1 MDTASSRTAVRDP
14 LHDQPPPTARPAH
27 ERLLIWATG
36 LSLAAATALVGC
48 RVIGVDGVTPV
59 PQLLAF
65 LPWSLVPIGVAAVFA
80 VLLRWRGGLVWALV
94 VLAVAGRYGL
104 PYGPQAATATT
115 ATATATETGTGTER
129 PVVAHLEVLT
139 SNVEFGQAT
148 LGLIETVRREQPD
161 VVFVQ
166 ECEYICAQLLN
177 ARIPRA
183 DYPYRHVVKAGQAE
197 GSAILSVLPLTD
209 TDGIEGTLSMP
220 GSEAVVGG
228 RTVRLQLVHPLPPV
242 PGGVDAWRRELDR
255 IRTYATAHRDAPL
268 ILAGDFNATRDHAAF
283 RAVLDGGELR
293 DSAALA
299 GAGRTPSWP
308 AAVPRPLGAQIDH
321 VLISKDFSVRRARFL
336 DLADTDH
343 RALLVGL
350 DLHAPARR

>member
-1 MDTASSRTAVRDP
+1 MDTASSRTVARDP
-14 LHDQPPPTARPAH
+14 LDDPPPPLARPAP

-48 RVIGVDGVTPV
+48 RAIGVDGVTPV

-65 LPWSLVPIGVAAVFA
+65 LPWSLLPIGVAAVFTA
-80 VLLRWRGGLVWALV
+80 LLRWRGGLVWALV
-94 VLAVAGRYGL
+94 LLAVAGWFGL
-104 PYGPQAATATT
+104 PYGSQTGAGAGDKAGGGASASGPEQAAIA
-115 ATATATETGTGTER
+115 R
-129 PVVAHLEVLT
+129 IDVLT

-148 LGLIETVRREQPD
+148 LGLIETVRRERPD
-161 VVFVQ
+161 LVFVQ

-177 ARIPRA
+177 TRIPRA
-183 DYPYRHVVKAGQAE
+183 DYPYRHIVKAGHAE
-197 GSAILSVLPLTD
+197 GSAILSALPLTD
-209 TDGIEGTLSMP
+209 TEGIEGTLSMP

-228 RTVRLQLVHPLPPV
+228 RAVRLQLVHPLPPI
-242 PGGVDAWRRELDR
+242 PGGVGSWRRELGR
-255 IRTYATAHRDAPL
+255 IRTYAAAHRDAPL

-283 RAVLDGGELR
+283 RAVLDDGELR

-321 VLISKDFSVRRARFL
+321 VLISEDFSVRRARFL

-343 RALLVGL
+343 RALLVEL
-350 DLHAPARR
+350 DLRAPARR